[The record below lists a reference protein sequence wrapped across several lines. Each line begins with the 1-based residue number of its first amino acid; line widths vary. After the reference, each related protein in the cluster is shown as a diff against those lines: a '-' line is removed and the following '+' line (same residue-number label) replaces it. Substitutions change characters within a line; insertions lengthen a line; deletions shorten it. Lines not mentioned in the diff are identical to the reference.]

1 MARKLN
7 TLNKGLFN
15 SNNLKKSPERKVGK
29 KESLGKKLGKFALPL
44 MLMGNMVSCDWQNP
58 YMKEF
63 FKDKE
68 QPQKPGYEQP
78 APEPETPE
86 VEQPTPEQPTP
97 EPEQPTPEQPTPEIP
112 TPEQPEVEQPTP
124 EPEQPTPEPEQPE
137 QPPVEEEP
145 DYCDLCEGTQPATHG
160 HCNDENCV
168 NFGTVYDNF
177 DLEHGKHTSKYPT
190 EEEYPTEQPPV
201 EEEPDYCD
209 RCEGIQG
216 PDHEHDFCDICDGIQ
231 YDEFHYQDWHGGEY
245 EEEQPAEKEEPDYCN
260 WCEGIQPETHGHCND
275 EMCTKFGTY
284 DNYERDH
291 GSEHTMYPSEEENFM
306 EM

>member
-97 EPEQPTPEQPTPEIP
+97 EPEQPTPEQPTPE
-112 TPEQPEVEQPTP
+112 QPTP

-145 DYCDLCEGTQPATHG
+145 DYCD
-160 HCNDENCV
+160 
-168 NFGTVYDNF
+168 
-177 DLEHGKHTSKYPT
+177 
-190 EEEYPTEQPPV
+190 
-201 EEEPDYCD
+201 
-209 RCEGIQG
+209 RCEDTQG
-216 PDHEHDFCDICDGIQ
+216 PDHVHDFCDICDDIQ
-231 YDEFHYQDWHGGEY
+231 YDEFHYQDYHGGEY
-245 EEEQPAEKEEPDYCN
+245 EEEPNHPTEEPDY
-260 WCEGIQPETHGHCND
+260 D
-275 EMCTKFGTY
+275 YEMG
-284 DNYERDH
+284 
-291 GSEHTMYPSEEENFM
+291 M
-306 EM
+306 